1 MISFLAAPPAADGI
15 LLRAVEAGIGLGL
28 SLLGL
33 GLTWRGV
40 PIGVLASLAPPIG
53 SSPEHI
59 CLFVH
64 SFIHAFPFS
73 FMHSVHACNDCF
85 ISTWIHGSSQLNPET
100 NDVQS

>member
-64 SFIHAFPFS
+64 SF
-73 FMHSVHACNDCF
+73 MHSLSHSCIPSMLAMIASF
-85 ISTWIHGSSQLNPET
+85 PHGFMGHPN
-100 NDVQS
+100 

>member
-1 MISFLAAPPAADGI
+1 MMSFLAASPAADGN

-33 GLTWRGV
+33 GLAWRGV

-59 CLFVH
+59 CLTIHSCITFFVH
-64 SFIHAFPFS
+64 AFHP
-73 FMHSVHACNDCF
+73 CL
-85 ISTWIHGSSQLNPET
+85 Q
-100 NDVQS
+100 